1 MLKALNSGRVITLEK
16 VDKFVDGAAVKRV
29 GEKTFKI
36 AKQVLSDMLLVP
48 EGSVCEEMISL
59 YQSEG
64 IVAEPAGALSVAALN
79 NLTSKIAGQ
88 TVVCVVSG
96 GNNDISRYPEIMDR
110 SLIHKGLKH
119 YFMIEF
125 SQRPGALRNYLDNAL

>member
-1 MLKALNSGRVITLEK
+1 M
-16 VDKFVDGAAVKRV
+16 
-29 GEKTFKI
+29 
-36 AKQVLSDMLLVP
+36 
-48 EGSVCEEMISL
+48 
-59 YQSEG
+59 
-64 IVAEPAGALSVAALN
+64 AEPAGALSVAALN

-125 SQRPGALRNYLDNAL
+125 SQRPGALRNYLDNALGKNDDITIFEYIKKSNKETGPALVGIELADKNDLKPLLQRMNNLGIVYNILEKDGPLFKFLI